1 MKYRRF
7 DNTVLVRIDKGE
19 EILEQLKAVCE
30 TEKIGLAS
38 VTALGATD
46 DFTVGNFDPAKQ
58 SYKSL
63 RFSGSNYEI
72 ISLIGT
78 VTTMHGEFYAHLHL
92 SAGDGEGRV
101 FGGHLYRA
109 SVSVTCEMVLQL
121 IRGEVDRYHDFD
133 VGVNLLS
140 L

>member
-7 DNTVLVRIDKGE
+7 GNALVVRIDKGE
-19 EILEQLKAVCE
+19 EIMEQLKAVCE
-30 TEKIGLAS
+30 TEKIRLAS

-58 SYKSL
+58 AYKSL
-63 RFSGSNYEI
+63 RFTGSYEI
-72 ISLIGT
+72 VSLIGT
-78 VTTMHGEFYAHLHL
+78 VNTMHGEFYAHLHL
-92 SAGDGEGRV
+92 SAGDDEGRV

-121 IRGEVDRYHDFD
+121 LPGELDRFHDFD
-133 VGVNLLS
+133 VGVNLLA